1 VVRILISNGAG
12 RNARSSGA
20 TLLHLLA
27 GMVDEEHA
35 LECLKEINI
44 GERTDINALYHY
56 ADVEISLAAFEMA
69 LFLGHLLVAASLL
82 ANGADPRCVPTR
94 DPSFFSVLIRDAAWY
109 YPAAG

>member
-1 VVRILISNGAG
+1 MTQEFSGTRLEPVWGRTHHAIVSRKIDVVRILISNGAD

-35 LECLKEINI
+35 LECLKEMNI
-44 GERTDINALYHY
+44 GERTDINALYHH

-69 LFLGHLLVAASLL
+69 LFSGHLLVA
-82 ANGADPRCVPTR
+82 
-94 DPSFFSVLIRDAAWY
+94 
-109 YPAAG
+109 